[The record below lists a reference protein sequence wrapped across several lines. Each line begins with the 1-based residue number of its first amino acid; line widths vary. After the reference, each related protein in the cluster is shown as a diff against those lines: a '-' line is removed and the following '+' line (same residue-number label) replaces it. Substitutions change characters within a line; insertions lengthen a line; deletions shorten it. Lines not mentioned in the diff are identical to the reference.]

1 MENSEVMRDLTDLVI
16 ANTHENISHEDKLIS
31 LTKEAKVIEIICP
44 FISVT
49 GIKWLLENK
58 SQTARV
64 VVITELSVRGVISG
78 VQSDEA
84 VSQLIEAG
92 CEVHYLT
99 SELHA
104 KMYWFDQKEVL
115 ITSANMTGNGLRRN
129 FELGLAIGPAMF
141 SDAAVKGGTRAFN
154 ERLRA
159 LFDFLKKRTE
169 PVTSEILNKYR
180 ELSKEASEIREATTQ
195 LEDLFSEQI
204 AEVPFTSFQRPCPN
218 KQNLSTDLM
227 MTNMFSG
234 FQASHWDVF
243 NHDLEVNQE
252 NLSKFRHMLDQQVN
266 PLLRVFYSQ
275 LKHEP
280 IFKKHFATLELGF
293 SKNLLLRKRFPH
305 DRYLFLTKARP
316 GKLARLHLG
325 EPSIIIG
332 MGKGDSESGWL
343 EVRTGVEED
352 TLSELSEA
360 GERLISRM
368 LSNADE
374 VVRRLKML
382 GEGWHLSHGSF
393 SKGDNYSY
401 LPAWTLSAADL
412 RREISPYLSSREVS
426 DLQIRR
432 KYYLHVEQDSKVIL
446 SPKITATIAEDIE
459 NLSYF
464 FDLAQK

>member
-1 MENSEVMRDLTDLVI
+1 MRELTDLII
-16 ANTHENISHEDKLIS
+16 ANTHENVSHEDKLVS
-31 LTKEAKVIEIICP
+31 LTKDVKLIEIVCP
-44 FISVT
+44 FIST
-49 GIKWLLENK
+49 AGIRWLLENK
-58 SQTARV
+58 LPTTRV

-78 VQSDEA
+78 VQSIEA
-84 VSQLIEAG
+84 IASLIEAG
-92 CEVHYLT
+92 CEVYYLT

-115 ITSANMTGNGLRRN
+115 VTSANMTGNGLRRN

-141 SDAAVKGGTRAFN
+141 SEAAVKGGTKAFN

-169 PVTSEILNKYR
+169 PVTKEVLDKYR
-180 ELSKEASEIREATTQ
+180 QLSIEAAEIRAATKQ
-195 LEDLFSEQI
+195 LEDLFSEQLP
-204 AEVPFTSFQRPCPN
+204 EVPFTSFQRPCPN

-234 FQASHWDVF
+234 FQTSHWDVF
-243 NHDLEVNQE
+243 NHGLEVNQE
-252 NLSKFRHMLDQQVN
+252 NLNRFRHMLDQQVN

-280 IFKKHFATLELGF
+280 IFKKQFATLELGF
-293 SKNLLLRKRFPH
+293 SKNMLLRQRFPH

-316 GKLARLHLG
+316 GKLARRHLG

-332 MGKGDSESGWL
+332 MGKGNSESGWL

-352 TLSELSEA
+352 TLPALSEA

-374 VVRRLKML
+374 VVRRLKVL
-382 GEGWHLSHGSF
+382 GEGWHLSHGSY
-393 SKGDNYSY
+393 SKGDNYRY
-401 LPAWTLSAADL
+401 LQAWTLSAADL
-412 RREISPYLSSREVS
+412 RREISPYLSSKEVS

-432 KYYLHVEQDSKVIL
+432 KYFLHEEQDSKIL
-446 SPKITATIAEDIE
+446 LSSKITSTIAEDIE
-459 NLSYF
+459 HLSYF

>member
-1 MENSEVMRDLTDLVI
+1 MRDLTDLII

-31 LTKEAKVIEIICP
+31 LAKDAKIIEIICP
-44 FISVT
+44 FISIP

-58 SQTARV
+58 LLTTRV
-64 VVITELSVRGVISG
+64 VIITELSVKGVISG
-78 VQSDEA
+78 VQSVEA
-84 VSQLIEAG
+84 ISSLINAG
-92 CEVHYLT
+92 CEVYYLT

-104 KMYWFDQKEVL
+104 KMYWFDQKEVI

-141 SDAAVKGGTRAFN
+141 SEATVKGGTKAFN

-159 LFDFLKKRTE
+159 LFDFLKKRAE
-169 PVTSEILNKYR
+169 PVTIEILNKYDQ
-180 ELSKEASEIREATTQ
+180 LSIEAVEIRKATIQ

-204 AEVPFTSFQRPCPN
+204 PEVPFTSFQRPCPN

-234 FQASHWDVF
+234 FHASHWDVF
-243 NHDLEVNQE
+243 NHDLEVNQD
-252 NLSKFRHMLDQQVN
+252 NLNKFRHMLDQQIN
-266 PLLRVFYSQ
+266 PLLRVFYTQ

-280 IFKKHFATLELGF
+280 LLKKHFATLELGF
-293 SKNLLLRKRFPH
+293 SKNMLLRQRFPH

-316 GKLARLHLG
+316 GKLARRHLG

-332 MGKGDSESGWL
+332 MGKGNHESGWL

-352 TLSELSEA
+352 TLPALSEA

-368 LSNADE
+368 LSNTDE
-374 VVRRLKML
+374 VVRRLKVL
-382 GEGWHLSHGSF
+382 GEGWHLSHGSY
-393 SKGDNYSY
+393 SKGHKYKY
-401 LPAWTLSAADL
+401 LNAWTLSAADIRTEL
-412 RREISPYLSSREVS
+412 SQYLISKEVS

-432 KYYLHVEQDSKVIL
+432 KYFLHEEQDSKIL
-446 SPKITATIAEDIE
+446 LSTKITSTIATDIE